1 MREIKFRGQ
10 SVINNHWEHGYFTF
24 EGGYHVIRSFVSE
37 WHKEGSPI
45 IVKGNTVC
53 QFTGL
58 KDKNGKDI
66 YEGDIIRR
74 EYEIGRD
81 IIDPVS
87 LGFVD
92 REIEEAGYF
101 IGIVHYRPSEGY
113 VLNKCKK
120 FDEDGVFLSQR
131 SGVKIYSQYAEVIG
145 NIYENIELINS

>member
-66 YEGDIIRR
+66 YEGDILKFEHLKDYAGEWQVVSMDKWSWGTEEYAFYEMVER
-74 EYEIGRD
+74 EYT
-81 IIDPVS
+81 
-87 LGFVD
+87 F
-92 REIEEAGYF
+92 
-101 IGIVHYRPSEGY
+101 
-113 VLNKCKK
+113 
-120 FDEDGVFLSQR
+120 
-131 SGVKIYSQYAEVIG
+131 EVIG
-145 NIYENIELINS
+145 NIHENPELINS